1 MIRHAVLLT
10 TLTLLLAACGGGD
23 GGGSAPPPVG
33 GTGGGGG
40 GGAAT
45 GCTSL
50 QERQFVLNEMRTK
63 YLYNDLL
70 PEGATASSRPTAQE
84 LLSFLVE
91 PARVQRKRGARFS
104 FLTTIAEDNAFIQSG
119 AFAGFGFGSR
129 PEGGGMR
136 ITFVIQGSPAEMA
149 GFARGQVI
157 LTINGQAV
165 TNSTELQQAAG
176 PPDVGLERTFRI
188 RRLDGSEFEVTV
200 AKAEVD
206 TVPIPTHAVFEQPG
220 TPGIA
225 YIDFRAF
232 IRTADTAL
240 NTLFADFRA
249 QGITDYIID
258 LRYNG
263 GGLVS
268 TAELFGDLLGGL
280 AAEAEI
286 YYQIRF
292 NPARAAL
299 NEEYRFEP
307 LPQTVLPARIVFITS
322 RGSASASELLL
333 NGLEPHLEVAMVGDR
348 TFGKPVGQEGFDS
361 TACGLRLRPISFDI
375 ANADGRADY
384 FGGLPVDGS
393 PVLCSAA
400 DDLDFALGDP
410 DEASLRTAL
419 DYLATGAC
427 PPLTLSAPAMAP
439 ARALEEVPAW
449 LPRTPAEYYIGA
461 Y

>member
-1 MIRHAVLLT
+1 MTRPAILT
-10 TLTLLLAACGGGD
+10 TMCAALLLAACGGGSD
-23 GGGSAPPPVG
+23 GGAPGGGTAPP
-33 GTGGGGG
+33 TGGGGG
-40 GGAAT
+40 ATT

-70 PEGATASSRPTAQE
+70 PVGATASSRPTAQE

-104 FLTTIAEDNAFIQSG
+104 FLTTIAEDEAFIQSG

-129 PEGGGMR
+129 AEGGGMR
-136 ITFVIQGSPAEMA
+136 ITFVVQDSPAEAA
-149 GFARGQVI
+149 GFERGQVI
-157 LTINGQAV
+157 LAINGQSVSNA
-165 TNSTELQQAAG
+165 TELQQAAG

-188 RRLDGSEFEVTV
+188 RRMDGSEFEVTV
-200 AKAEVD
+200 AKAEVA
-206 TVPIPTHAVFEQPG
+206 TVPIPTHRVFEQPG

-225 YIDFRAF
+225 YIDFRSF
-232 IRTADTAL
+232 IRTADAAL
-240 NTLFADFRA
+240 NGLFQEFRSA
-249 QGITDYIID
+249 GITDYIID

-280 AAEAEI
+280 TAENEV

-299 NEEYRFEP
+299 NSEYRFSP
-307 LPQTVLPARIVFITS
+307 LPESVLPARIVFITS
-322 RGSASASELLL
+322 RGSASASELLV
-333 NGLEPHLEVAMVGDR
+333 NGLEPHVEVAMVGAP

-384 FGGLPVDGS
+384 FGGLPVDGQ
-393 PVLCSAA
+393 PVLCRAT
-400 DDLDFALGDP
+400 DDLDFGLGDP
-410 DEASLRTAL
+410 EEASLRTAL
-419 DYLATGAC
+419 EYLATGAC
-427 PPLTLSAPAMAP
+427 PVGSLAMPTTAE
-439 ARALEEVPAW
+439 ARALEDVPAW
-449 LPRTPAEYYIGA
+449 LPRTPAEFYIGA

>member
-1 MIRHAVLLT
+1 MIRHAVSLT
-10 TLTLLLAACGGGD
+10 MCVLLLSGCGGGS
-23 GGGSAPPPVG
+23 GGESAPPPIG
-33 GTGGGGG
+33 GGGGG

-70 PEGATASSRPTAQE
+70 PEGATASSRSTAQE

-136 ITFVIQGSPAEMA
+136 ITFVVQGSPAEAA
-149 GFARGQVI
+149 GFERGQVI
-157 LTINGQAV
+157 LSINGQPV
-165 TNSTELQQAAG
+165 TNSSELQQAAG
-176 PPDVGLERTFRI
+176 PPDVGLQRTFRI

-206 TVPIPTHAVFEQPG
+206 TVPIPTHQVFAQPG

-240 NTLFADFRA
+240 NTLFQEFREA
-249 QGITDYIID
+249 GITDYVID

-268 TAELFGDLLGGL
+268 TAELLGDLLGGL
-280 AAEAEI
+280 AAQGEV

-292 NPARAAL
+292 NPARSAL

-384 FGGLPVDGS
+384 FGGLPVDGA
-393 PVLCSAA
+393 PVLCRAA

-410 DEASLRTAL
+410 DEA
-419 DYLATGAC
+419 
-427 PPLTLSAPAMAP
+427 
-439 ARALEEVPAW
+439 
-449 LPRTPAEYYIGA
+449 
-461 Y
+461 